1 MKTLSENKTFVQH
14 IKQRQEDF
22 KVHFHSQSRKP
33 FNFLPRKIPL
43 SSNRIISI
51 HSPLPTNVENK
62 RPTREKPK
70 SKVLHPFQIG
80 ENSCSPTLF
89 RTPQISL
96 HYEYNKKGAHQ
107 RQPSNN
113 RSRNENISTVKERR
127 EHNTD
132 SVTRDYSKVL
142 EEVMKKYRQL
152 KTELLTKDKEVQKT
166 QFYKEEWLKEKKRN
180 ELLQERNKNLKMKLL
195 KIIEL
200 VQKDQL
206 QTNDESEGI
215 IASLQTENKYL
226 RQMLHLYD
234 VTDVSEQ
241 LEQLESEQDHEV
253 DQIDNILNVFLG
265 DLRTI
270 QKNRKEKKDNQQ
282 LGQFNSLS
290 LTVLNKESSFVD
302 LSEDK
307 LLMEQ
312 Q

>member
-14 IKQRQEDF
+14 IKQRQDDF
-22 KVHFHSQSRKP
+22 KKTLQ
-33 FNFLPRKIPL
+33 
-43 SSNRIISI
+43 
-51 HSPLPTNVENK
+51 LPTKKDPPLLQQNNFNSLTSPNQ
-62 RPTREKPK
+62 RREQTPNQRKAK
-70 SKVLHPFQIG
+70 IES

-96 HYEYNKKGAHQ
+96 HYEYNKKGHQ

-127 EHNTD
+127 EHNAD
-132 SVTRDYSKVL
+132 SVTRDYSRVL
-142 EEVMKKYRQL
+142 EEVMKKYRLL

-180 ELLQERNKNLKMKLL
+180 EFLQERNKNLKMKLL

-200 VQKDQL
+200 VQQDQL

-241 LEQLESEQDHEV
+241 LQQLESEQDHEV
-253 DQIDNILNVFLG
+253 DYIDNILNVFLG

-270 QKNRKEKKDNQQ
+270 QKNRKEKKESQQ

>member
-1 MKTLSENKTFVQH
+1 MKTISENKSFVQH
-14 IKQRQEDF
+14 IKQKQDEF
-22 KVHFHSQSRKP
+22 KKTLQFPAKKEPLLLQQPNFNSLTSPNQRREQTPNQRKA
-33 FNFLPRKIPL
+33 KIE
-43 SSNRIISI
+43 S
-51 HSPLPTNVENK
+51 
-62 RPTREKPK
+62 
-70 SKVLHPFQIG
+70 

-127 EHNTD
+127 EHNAD

-142 EEVMKKYRQL
+142 EEVMKKYRLL

-166 QFYKEEWLKEKKRN
+166 QFYKDEWLKEKKRN
-180 ELLQERNKNLKMKLL
+180 EILQDRNKNLKMKML

-200 VQKDQL
+200 VQQDQL
-206 QTNDESEGI
+206 QSNFESEGI

-241 LEQLESEQDHEV
+241 LQQLESEQDQEV
-253 DQIDNILNVFLG
+253 DYIDNILNVFLG

-270 QKNRKEKKDNQQ
+270 EKNRKEKKDNSQ
-282 LGQFNSLS
+282 LAQFSSLS